1 MSIIINRITLGIGNI
16 ERTLYF
22 YDTWLG
28 IEPYELTTSQISY
41 QIDNIILAFVPLSKL
56 ADDADVTRESEGFD
70 GVILSLYVNSIKA
83 VDQMLRDAENAGGCL
98 TKRASKNSNDTYSGY
113 FSDLDGHM
121 WEVAFIGDVP
131 R

>member
-1 MSIIINRITLGIGNI
+1 MSIIMNRITLGIQNI
-16 ERTLYF
+16 ERTLDF

-28 IEPYELTTSQISY
+28 VEPYELTTNQILY
-41 QIDNIILAFVPLSKL
+41 QMDNIVLAFVPLNKL

-70 GVILSLYVNSIKA
+70 GVILSRYVNSIKD
-83 VDQMLRDAENAGGCL
+83 VDQTLRDAENAGGYL

-121 WEVAFIGDVP
+121 WEVAFIEDLS